1 MPNSYTV
8 VIADAHSHSATL
20 PPMFPVNTA
29 DEGNTISGKL
39 NAAAAA
45 IEALRASSASV
56 LAAFTAGDAL
66 TITITQP

>member
-1 MPNSYTV
+1 V
-8 VIADAHSHSATL
+8 
-20 PPMFPVNTA
+20 
-29 DEGNTISGKL
+29 SGKL